1 MLILITKVGK
11 ANQANHSYRKSTIKS
26 LFLIRKINNLKI

>member
-11 ANQANHSYRKSTIKS
+11 ADQAKPFIPKSTIKS
-26 LFLIRKINNLKI
+26 LFFERKLII